1 MEETQNELDLA
12 VGTKEAVSLKPAKV
26 KIVNTQIVE
35 VGEKGNK
42 KVVCTVK
49 HPDKEE
55 TVDISSVKY
64 EKNQKLQVTG
74 LWFNLD
80 EDGLVRKGSALA
92 ILMGTLNAETIKDLN
107 EKEVDTTGD
116 DKGYLCLKAY

>member
-92 ILMGTLNAETIKDLN
+92 ILMGTLNAKTIKDLN